1 MVNCQK
7 KLPMKSFI
15 YIILLKTETVMYLR
29 QIKRPQGI
37 YLAIQESYY
46 DSSKKQSRTR
56 TIESIGYLDNLRKEY
71 EDPIAFFSQKAAAM
85 TSEKKKEKS
94 KTIVIDGSEKMDT
107 NTDDILNVGYGILKH
122 LYKELELDKFWNWKS
137 RNLSVEFSVDQIFR
151 LLVFSRILCPASK
164 KGTFDN
170 QNFYFE
176 DFGDF
181 SLDDIYHALDIICKN
196 NEALQK
202 WIFDHSEKLYDR
214 DLSVSYFDCTNYY
227 FDIGRSDMDSF
238 DEKGNCVDKEGNIV
252 DAKYRKRGPEKNHR
266 PDPIVEMGLLMDR
279 NGIPLAFD
287 LFPGNESEKVHMRPI
302 INRIKQD
309 FSNTRIIFVADRG
322 LNTSDNIYYLNG
334 DNKCDVNQRDGY
346 VYGQSVR
353 GADAEF
359 RNWVL
364 ASGYKKDTVKTEDGK
379 EIFFIHK
386 SRIYPKELHVNVT
399 KPGQRKPGKKTVKVD
414 QKQMVY
420 YSEKYA
426 KKQKAD
432 REVMIERAKDLIK
445 HPKKYD
451 RVTSAGSAAY
461 ILNIAFDKSTGEIVD
476 GKNLELNLTK
486 VREEAK
492 YDGYYSIVTSE
503 LNMSDFEM
511 RDVYHGL
518 SKIEETFKIS
528 KTEFSSRPI
537 FVRTNEHIDA
547 HFATCFTSLVLIRLL
562 QAKLGNRY
570 PAGKI
575 IESLKKY
582 CCVPLDAN
590 NYKFT
595 YFDEIL
601 KTCGNAFDL
610 ELDNRY
616 RTRQQIQR
624 ILKY

>member
-1 MVNCQK
+1 
-7 KLPMKSFI
+7 
-15 YIILLKTETVMYLR
+15 MYLR

-85 TSEKKKEKS
+85 TAEKKKEKS

-399 KPGQRKPGKKTVKVD
+399 KPGKKTVKVD

-486 VREEAK
+486 IREEAK

-601 KTCGNAFDL
+601 KTCGNAFNL